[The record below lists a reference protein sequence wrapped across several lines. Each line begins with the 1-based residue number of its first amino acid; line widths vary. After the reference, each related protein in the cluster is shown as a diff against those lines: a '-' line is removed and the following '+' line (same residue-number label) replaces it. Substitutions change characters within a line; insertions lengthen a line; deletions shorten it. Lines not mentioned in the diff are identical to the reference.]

1 VKLLKRLKAPFWF
14 AWNLL
19 KACWFR
25 ELIYMAERKK
35 QSPARRA
42 FLLALIDIEI
52 VVTYIVYAACVLAL
66 GHVALWIGAV
76 VLAVHAASLEIGRA
90 HMR

>member
-1 VKLLKRLKAPFWF
+1 MKLLKRLKAPLWIV
-14 AWNLL
+14 WNLL

-35 QSPARRA
+35 QKPVRRA
-42 FLLALIDIEI
+42 MLLALIDIEI
-52 VVTYIVYAACVLAL
+52 VATYLVYAVCVVIL
-66 GHVALWIGAV
+66 GHLAVWVGAV
-76 VLAVHAASLEIGRA
+76 VLAVHAASIEIGRA